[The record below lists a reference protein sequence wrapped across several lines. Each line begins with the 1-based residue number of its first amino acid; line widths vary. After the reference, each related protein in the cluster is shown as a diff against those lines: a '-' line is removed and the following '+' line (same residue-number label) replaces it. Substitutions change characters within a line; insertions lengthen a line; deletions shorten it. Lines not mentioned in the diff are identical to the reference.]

1 MIRIADIAGRLVHD
15 QTIQNRILRGI
26 ELVLVLLIAVT
37 LARLIL
43 DLIPPVTEVDTDPAG
58 VSSPGSQN
66 DLPAQVRSNE
76 AISISPVLKQMFG
89 TAGAAAVA
97 MEMPEQSLQQT
108 PLNLVLKGILADQ
121 GTQNRYALISAS
133 GQKERVYRT
142 GEQVEGAEIIRIE
155 PRRVV
160 IRRNGITEALNLV
173 ARKLSGNA
181 DKPPAQARFNLPGE
195 IVRISDTERMITRA
209 TLEQHMKNLPA
220 LLLQATAV
228 PQIENGQQTG
238 FRIVSLKQGSVF
250 EQLGLR
256 QEDIINSVNGK
267 PVRNGEEALGAYQ
280 ALAST
285 TQFSIGVLRGGSN
298 INLKFS
304 VQ

>member
-1 MIRIADIAGRLVHD
+1 MHD
-15 QTIQNRILRGI
+15 QTMQNRILRGI

-43 DLIPPVTEVDTDPAG
+43 DLRPSVTEVDIGPAG

-66 DLPAQVRSNE
+66 DLPAQVRSNG

-173 ARKLSGNA
+173 ARKLSGNT
-181 DKPPAQARFNLPGE
+181 DKLPAQARFNLPGE

-220 LLLQATAV
+220 LLIQATAV
-228 PQIENGQQTG
+228 PQVDNGQQTG

-256 QEDIINSVNGK
+256 QDDIINSVNGK

-285 TQFSIGVLRGGSN
+285 TQFRIGVLRGGSN
-298 INLKFS
+298 INLNFS

>member
-1 MIRIADIAGRLVHD
+1 MIRISDIAGRLVHD
-15 QTIQNRILRGI
+15 QTVQNRVLRGI
-26 ELVLVLLIAVT
+26 ELLLVLFIAVM

-43 DLIPPVTEVDTDPAG
+43 DLIPPVAEVDTGLAG
-58 VSSPGSQN
+58 VSSQDSQN
-66 DLPAQVRSNE
+66 GRSAQVRSIE
-76 AISISPVLKQMFG
+76 AISISPVLKRMFG
-89 TAGAAAVA
+89 DADATTVPV
-97 MEMPEQSLQQT
+97 EVSEQSLQQT

-173 ARKLSGNA
+173 ARKLSGDA
-181 DKPPAQARFNLPGE
+181 DKPLAQARFNLPGQ

-220 LLLQATAV
+220 LLMQATAV

-256 QEDIINSVNGK
+256 QNDIINSVNGK
-267 PVRNGEEALGAYQ
+267 PVRNAEEALGAYQ

-285 TQFSIGVLRGGSN
+285 TQFRIGVLRGGSN
-298 INLKFS
+298 INLNFS

>member
-1 MIRIADIAGRLVHD
+1 MIRMSEIAGRLGHD
-15 QTIQNRILRGI
+15 QVMQNRILRGI
-26 ELVLVLLIAVT
+26 ELVLVLLIAVI

-43 DLIPPVTEVDTDPAG
+43 DLIPPVTELDSGPAG
-58 VSSPGSQN
+58 ESHPGTQN
-66 DLPAQVRSNE
+66 DLPIQVRGTE
-76 AISISPVLKQMFG
+76 AFSISPVLKQMFG
-89 TAGAAAVA
+89 AADPAASA
-97 MEMPEQSLQQT
+97 MEVPEQSLQQT

-160 IRRNGITEALNLV
+160 IRRNGISEALNLV
-173 ARKLSGNA
+173 ARKLA
-181 DKPPAQARFNLPGE
+181 DNTEKPIAQARFNLPGE

-238 FRIVSLKQGSVF
+238 FRIVNLKQGSVF

-285 TQFSIGVLRGGSN
+285 TQFRIGVLRGGSN
-298 INLKFS
+298 INLNFS

>member
-1 MIRIADIAGRLVHD
+1 MIRMADIAGRLAHD
-15 QTIQNRILRGI
+15 QTMQNRILRGI

-43 DLIPPVTEVDTDPAG
+43 DLIPPVTRNETGPVGA
-58 VSSPGSQN
+58 SSPGGQN
-66 DLPAQVRSNE
+66 DPAAQGRSNE
-76 AISISPVLKQMFG
+76 TFSISPVLMQMFG
-89 TAGAAAVA
+89 TADPAVSA
-97 MEMPEQSLQQT
+97 MEVPEQSLQQT

-173 ARKLSGNA
+173 ARKLSDNIE
-181 DKPPAQARFNLPGE
+181 KQSAQARFNLPDE
-195 IVRISDTERMITRA
+195 IVRVSDTERMITRA
-209 TLEQHMKNLPA
+209 TLEQHMQNLPA

-228 PQIENGQQTG
+228 PQMDDGQQTG

-285 TQFSIGVLRGGSN
+285 TQFRIGVLRGGSN
-298 INLKFS
+298 INLNFS